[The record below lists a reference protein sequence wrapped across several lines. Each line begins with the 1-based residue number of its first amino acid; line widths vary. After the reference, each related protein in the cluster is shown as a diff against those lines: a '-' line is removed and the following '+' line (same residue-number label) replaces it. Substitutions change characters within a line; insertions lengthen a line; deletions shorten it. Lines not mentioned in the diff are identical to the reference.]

1 MSIHDLEEHV
11 IEAAERWAAAFEKRD
26 ILTSEEAALLDAV
39 EAIQHPTW
47 EENARPEQWDWDEL
61 DDREKYA

>member
-11 IEAAERWAAAFEKRD
+11 IEAAERWAAAVEKRD

-47 EENARPEQWDWDEL
+47 EGNARPEQWDYPEFDE
-61 DDREKYA
+61 EKYA

>member
-47 EENARPEQWDWDEL
+47 EGNARPEQWDYPEFDE
-61 DDREKYA
+61 EKYA